1 MQRNDNPFDLS
12 GMRIALT
19 GAAGGIGGATAR
31 LCARLGAEVVLSD
44 LEAPAALGDELAAL
58 GRLGGAHALD
68 VRDRAA
74 VEAFAAEAGAVDAL
88 IDCAAICPPGD
99 WQDPGWDWE
108 LDRVFAINLKGP
120 VNLARAFM
128 PGMAARGGGRIAL
141 IGSVAGRLGGLRS
154 GAHYA
159 ISKGGIHAFV
169 RWLAKRGAADNV
181 LINAVAPAPVDTSM
195 IVPLGLDPADLPL
208 KRFARPEEIAAPL
221 AFLCSPAASY
231 ITGAVLDINGAMH
244 FS

>member
-1 MQRNDNPFDLS
+1 MQSGTSPFDLS
-12 GMRIALT
+12 DMRIALT
-19 GAAGGIGGATAR
+19 GAAGGIGTATAR
-31 LCARLGAEVVLSD
+31 LCTRLGAEIVACD
-44 LEAPAALGDELAAL
+44 LEAPTALADELAAL
-58 GRLGGAHALD
+58 GRSGGAHAVD

-74 VEAFAAEAGAVDAL
+74 VEAFAGAAGAVDAL

-108 LDRVFAINLKGP
+108 FDRVMSINLKGP

-159 ISKGGIHAFV
+159 MSKGGIHAFV
-169 RWLAKRGAADNV
+169 RWLAKRGAADGV
-181 LINAVAPAPVDTSM
+181 LVNAVAPAPVDTAM

-231 ITGAVLDINGAMH
+231 ISGAVLDINGAMH